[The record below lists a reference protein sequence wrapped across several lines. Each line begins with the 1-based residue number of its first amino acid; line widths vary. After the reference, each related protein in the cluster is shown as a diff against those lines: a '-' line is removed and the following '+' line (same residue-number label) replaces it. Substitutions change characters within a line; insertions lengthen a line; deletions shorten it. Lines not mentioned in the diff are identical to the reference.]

1 MNNILQTMESLTPKL
16 QELEAQ
22 LSGKDFGDKNV
33 EELLG
38 QNPQLAFS
46 RLVEFKA
53 VLDRMRGLTWV
64 YVEAAA
70 NAGKFPAQ
78 RIPDALKQFLQQQ
91 ASASRQQTTSPTG
104 KKTG

>member
-1 MNNILQTMESLTPKL
+1 MTEILKAMEAITPQL
-16 QELEAQ
+16 DELEKQ
-22 LSGKDFGDKNV
+22 LARGEFSGKDLNEV
-33 EELLG
+33 LG

-53 VLDRMRGLTWV
+53 ALDRMRGLTWV
-64 YVEAAA
+64 YMEAAA

-78 RIPDALKQFLQQQ
+78 RIPQALKEFLQQQ
-91 ASASRQQTTSPTG
+91 ASQTQASHTAG